1 MPRRHE
7 VSHGGKKEDHVRL
20 VGRLEC
26 IHKARYIP
34 QDLNLVPR
42 DDPHGY
48 KFNGEISKVLTTLEC
63 EALIPMSLWDGK
75 PGSTHLPLDLWS
87 KIPQEKKSKKRTAGK
102 GKAKRSVKQEVALI
116 ESGNVSDGM
125 DEVEEEL
132 EREEEEEVEAVE
144 EADEAAKD
152 TAAKKRKRGRPKKS
166 DGASAEKVDEV
177 NTSKGKRGRGRPRKS
192 IEEGEGNQQ
201 KQKKSKKL
209 AAKNARKRKSK

>member
-1 MPRRHE
+1 M
-7 VSHGGKKEDHVRL
+7 
-20 VGRLEC
+20 
-26 IHKARYIP
+26 
-34 QDLNLVPR
+34 PR

-132 EREEEEEVEAVE
+132 EREEEVDEAQEEEVEAVEPVE

-166 DGASAEKVDEV
+166 DGASVEKV

-209 AAKNARKRKSK
+209 AAKNAKKRKSK